1 MEQVLSRSINARI
14 NLFLYKFR
22 FLLLYIIFGVLSL
35 VIEFTIR
42 NYLIALG
49 LNKNYSTL
57 LSVLIGILFA
67 FWSNSKLNFK
77 IPSPRLLKALFYFV
91 IISFFSASIQ
101 FYLGRVFL
109 VGNKSYEFNR
119 IIISSI

>member
-22 FLLLYIIFGVLSL
+22 FLLFYIIFGVLSL
-35 VIEFTIR
+35 IIEFTIR

-49 LNKNYSTL
+49 FNKNYSTL
-57 LSVLIGILFA
+57 FSVLIGILFA

-101 FYLGRVFL
+101 FYLGRCF
-109 VGNKSYEFNR
+109 
-119 IIISSI
+119 I